1 VTQGDLGAERL
12 KFQVDLVAFWV
23 EFDEVVGEADQLV
36 LV

>member
-1 VTQGDLGAERL
+1 MTQGDLGAECL

-23 EFDEVVGEADQLV
+23 ELDEVVGEADQLV